1 MEEQNSEDWL
11 PTGWTVEVKF
21 RKNGK
26 RDKYYYESS
35 SGHRFS
41 SRAEVSRYL
50 STSSHEDEQK
60 IKETLK
66 RPSDDV
72 VVEKTVAEGLPPG
85 WTKEIRI
92 TKKARKTRRDTHYIA
107 PASEKVF
114 CSIRDV
120 HRYLENEQP
129 GTLTLE
135 PSGSGDKESEDQKAF
150 ELDKPSLKLNET
162 MKDGEILNYSCNRE
176 GPSLP
181 EHTSDQ
187 SEVGTEL
194 GSLNPSEAKGLEQ
207 NEQDGDSTKS
217 ECISAPAGGDPPG
230 SQCLESG
237 LIKHERNR
245 PGLCKSKNKKELILP
260 RRASKR
266 LAGVEVGPVPELKT
280 STRTRRVAIEQSGE
294 GARHTTEGPS
304 LPEHSSDQSEVGT
317 ESGSLNPPEAKGSDQ
332 TEQDSD
338 STNGECISVAAGG
351 DLPGKQCLESG
362 LIKHERKKT
371 RLGLCKSKNKI
382 ELMLPRRAS
391 KRLAGVEVGPVPELK
406 TSTRACRVAI
416 KQSGEGV
423 RHTTEGSSPGDLL
436 SCASQ
441 HPDYLEVEPEKHIQN
456 VERAI
461 NGDDKQRCASVFPS
475 GSRSGPEEHAGKL
488 ETDYKAEDKPGL
500 QPDLPL
506 GDFFTDP
513 CIAFAIET
521 LTGIGFD
528 NSRSNGEH
536 ASGDLATPKGHPGD
550 VEADNK
556 SSRKQESGNLF
567 IPEDGWK
574 VAKDDNARQ
583 KSGSPTELPFGGSWP
598 DPCIE
603 FAIKTLTG
611 AIPVD
616 YDPHIEEYFQQQ
628 LSSSK
633 TQGTSDLTLKNVGLD
648 NFCQTDDLC
657 EQFCH
662 PEVPM
667 LKKQAL
673 SEPRLTKSGS
683 LHSSGGSD
691 VNQTG
696 RQRH

>member
-1 MEEQNSEDWL
+1 MADQNSEEWL
-11 PTGWTVEVKF
+11 PAGWTVEVKV
-21 RKNGK
+21 RKNGR

-50 STSSHEDEQK
+50 STSKTSCEDKQK
-60 IKETLK
+60 IEETLK

-72 VVEKTVAEGLPPG
+72 VVEKTVAERLPPG
-85 WTKEIRI
+85 WIKEIRV
-92 TKKARKTRRDTHYIA
+92 TKKARKIRRDTHYIA
-107 PASEKVF
+107 PVSEKVF
-114 CSIRDV
+114 HSLRDV
-120 HRYLENEQP
+120 HRYLENEEP
-129 GTLTLE
+129 GRLNVE
-135 PSGSGDKESEDQKAF
+135 PSGSSDKELEDEKSSKQK
-150 ELDKPSLKLNET
+150 LDNASLNFNET
-162 MKDGEILNYSCNRE
+162 TKDGEILNCSCNGE
-176 GPSLP
+176 GLPLP

-187 SEVGTEL
+187 SGVGTEL
-194 GSLNPSEAKGLEQ
+194 GSLNPSEAKGSEQ

-217 ECISAPAGGDPPG
+217 ECISAPAGGDPPDN
-230 SQCLESG
+230 QCLESG
-237 LIKHERNR
+237 MIKHEINR
-245 PGLCKSKNKKELILP
+245 SGLCKSKNKKELILP

-266 LAGVEVGPVPELKT
+266 LAGVEVGPFPELKT
-280 STRTRRVAIEQSGE
+280 SIRARRAATEQSGE
-294 GARHTTEGPS
+294 GTRHTTEGPS
-304 LPEHSSDQSEVGT
+304 LPEHSSDQSEVG
-317 ESGSLNPPEAKGSDQ
+317 SLNPPESKGSEQ
-332 TEQDSD
+332 KEQDCD
-338 STNGECISVAAGG
+338 STKNECISIPAGG
-351 DLPGKQCLESG
+351 GPPDKQCLETG
-362 LIKHERKKT
+362 LIKHEGKKT
-371 RLGLCKSKNKI
+371 HLDLCKSKNKMEPI
-382 ELMLPRRAS
+382 VPRRAS
-391 KRLAGVEVGPVPELK
+391 MRLAGVEAGPVPEVK
-406 TSTRACRVAI
+406 PSTPARRFAV

-423 RHTTEGSSPGDLL
+423 HRTTEGSSLGNLP
-436 SCASQ
+436 SCAFQ
-441 HPDYLEVEPEKHIQN
+441 QPDYHEVEPEKHIQN
-456 VERAI
+456 VEQAI
-461 NGDDKQRCASVFPS
+461 NGDAKQRCASVFPL
-475 GSRSGPEEHAGKL
+475 GSRSSPEEHAGKL
-488 ETDYKAEDKPGL
+488 ETDYKAEEKPGL

-528 NSRSNGEH
+528 NARSDGDH
-536 ASGDLATPKGHPGD
+536 SSGGLTTPKDHHGD
-550 VEADNK
+550 IDNK
-556 SSRKQESGNLF
+556 SSGKQESGNLF
-567 IPEDGWK
+567 IPERWGK
-574 VAKDDNARQ
+574 VGKDDDAGQ

-662 PEVPM
+662 AEVPV

-673 SEPRLTKSGS
+673 SEPRHTRSRS

-691 VNQTG
+691 VNQKG